1 MCGEIESHDIVE
13 HPSKWL
19 QARPLKILK
28 EPNVSMSAIP
38 NKENTST
45 PLSLQSLQYRVI
57 ELDSKQ
63 SRSHNIS
70 ENTNRLQQRTYNVS
84 SEISTRR
91 HAKWNSKVSRGRSK
105 HLHFEELGF
114 LVCSNGQI
122 DRNKLIVFYLLL
134 SKSGQHSCSAGR
146 VRHSI
151 DLDRHIWTDDTNTHE
166 VKERKMGTRVR
177 KMQID
182 WSWWL
187 K

>member
-1 MCGEIESHDIVE
+1 MNPI
-13 HPSKWL
+13 
-19 QARPLKILK
+19 Q
-28 EPNVSMSAIP
+28 

-45 PLSLQSLQYRVI
+45 PRNLQSPQYRVI
-57 ELDSKQ
+57 ELYSKQ

-70 ENTNRLQQRTYNVS
+70 ENTNRLQQRTYNPS

-91 HAKWNSKVSRGRSK
+91 HANWNSKVSRGRNK

-151 DLDRHIWTDDTNTHE
+151 DFDRHIWSEDRNTDE
-166 VKERKMGTRVR
+166 VKERKTGTRVC
-177 KMQID
+177 KMKIY
-182 WSWWL
+182 WRWRL

>member
-1 MCGEIESHDIVE
+1 
-13 HPSKWL
+13 
-19 QARPLKILK
+19 
-28 EPNVSMSAIP
+28 MSPIP

-45 PLSLQSLQYRVI
+45 PRSLQSLQYRRHRGILQVKPESQHI
-57 ELDSKQ
+57 RKQ
-63 SRSHNIS
+63 
-70 ENTNRLQQRTYNVS
+70 NRLQQRTYNAS

-91 HAKWNSKVSRGRSK
+91 HANWNSKVSRERNK
-105 HLHFEELGF
+105 HLHFEEIGF

-134 SKSGQHSCSAGR
+134 SESGQHSCSAGR
-146 VRHSI
+146 VRHTI
-151 DLDRHIWTDDTNTHE
+151 DLDRHTWTDDPNTDE

-182 WSWWL
+182 WRWWQ